1 MYSIYADSFRN
12 FYLFMIFMNKL
23 MLDSSSSSLYHKRVA
38 LLKSKKQSYSIKNTP
53 PIPNYKA
60 LWFSRYIAFTIY
72 LDIHCIQ
79 LRNKRNIS
87 RKQKIKTQCRSSDM
101 SGVYKRDNS
110 VKQLSPWHQGCPYL
124 DKQIDQSWAVIT

>member
-72 LDIHCIQ
+72 LDIHYVSIHSTS
-79 LRNKRNIS
+79 NTS
-87 RKQKIKTQCRSSDM
+87 RKSQN
-101 SGVYKRDNS
+101 V
-110 VKQLSPWHQGCPYL
+110 L
-124 DKQIDQSWAVIT
+124 